1 MQDAMAARMRSGWD
15 VYEIARLDDP
25 YPVWA
30 ELRESDPVHDAG
42 GRVWLVTRRD
52 LAEQVLRDPRL
63 QAGAGVAES
72 FGEAEGLLADVMAA
86 WLMSLDGEAHQY
98 ARNLVSRE
106 FTPRRVAALAPV
118 VGSLASGLV
127 ADWLERA
134 LREPADLVEALA
146 FALPSRVMCHLF
158 RIELAEWRERVEP
171 LFRPPPGTQLP
182 QGGAI
187 QGLAEYFDELVR
199 APDEIDPKSLLSL
212 LSVPDPEAGE
222 LSDLEVV
229 ANCVLLV
236 TAGIDTTTALIANS
250 VLCLLQNPDQLAL
263 IRTDAER
270 VPAAIEETLRFEPPA
285 LSASRHAVEK
295 FSLGGREIP
304 AGSQLLISIAA
315 ANRDP
320 RRYADPDRFDVTR
333 SDIEPLTFGG
343 GRHFCLGAALARLE
357 GRAALDALLATGH
370 ELELDSFRWR
380 KDNPTVR
387 GPAELRVRA
396 RPRTA

>member
-1 MQDAMAARMRSGWD
+1 MRSGWD

-30 ELRESDPVHDAG
+30 ELRESDPVHEAG
-42 GRVWLVTRRD
+42 GEVWLVTRRD
-52 LAEQVLRDPRL
+52 LAEQVLRDHRL

-72 FGEAEGLLADVMAA
+72 FGEAGGLLADVMAA

-106 FTPRRVAALAPV
+106 FTPRRVAALGPV
-118 VGSLASGLV
+118 ITRLAHELV
-127 ADWLERA
+127 AAWLARA
-134 LREPADLVEALA
+134 EREPADLVEGVA

-158 RIELAEWRERVEP
+158 RIDPAEWSERVEL
-171 LFRPPPGTQLP
+171 LFRPPPGTELP

-199 APDEIDPKSLLSL
+199 APDDLDPKSLLSL

-236 TAGIDTTTALIANS
+236 TAGIDTTTALIANT
-250 VLCLLQNPDQLAL
+250 VLCLLNNPDQLAL
-263 IRTDAER
+263 LRADPEL
-270 VPAAIEETLRFEPPA
+270 VPNAIEETLRFEPPA
-285 LSASRHAVEK
+285 LSASRFAAEK
-295 FSLGGREIP
+295 LPLGGREIP
-304 AGSQLLISIAA
+304 AGGQILVSLAA

-333 SDIEPLTFGG
+333 ADIEPLTFGG
-343 GRHFCLGAALARLE
+343 GRHFCLGASLARLE
-357 GRAALDALLATGH
+357 ARAALDALLGTGR
-370 ELELDSFRWR
+370 ELELETLRWR

-396 RPRTA
+396 RPARG

>member
-1 MQDAMAARMRSGWD
+1 MRSGWD

-30 ELRESDPVHDAG
+30 ELRESDPVHEAG
-42 GRVWLVTRRD
+42 GKVWLVTRRD

-63 QAGAGVAES
+63 SAGAGVRES
-72 FGEAEGLLADVMAA
+72 FGEASGLLADVMAA

-106 FTPRRVAALAPV
+106 FTPRRVAALTPV
-118 VGSLASGLV
+118 VSARARELAG
-127 ADWLERA
+127 AWFARA
-134 LREPADLVEALA
+134 LLEPTDLVEAFA

-158 RIELAEWRERVEP
+158 RVEPDEWRERVEA
-171 LFRPPPGTQLP
+171 LFRPADGREPP
-182 QGGAI
+182 QGGPI
-187 QGLAEYFDELVR
+187 QGLAEYFDERVR
-199 APDEIDPKSLLSL
+199 SPDDIDPKSLLSL
-212 LSVPDPEAGE
+212 LREPDPEAGE

-236 TAGIDTTTALIANS
+236 TAGIDTTTALIANTT
-250 VLCLLQNPDQLAL
+250 LCLLQHPEQLAL
-263 IRTDAER
+263 VRRDPEL

-285 LSASRHAVEK
+285 LSASRHALEK

-304 AGSQLLISIAA
+304 AGGQILISLAA

-320 RRYADPDRFDVTR
+320 RRYPDPDRFDVTR
-333 SDIEPLTFGG
+333 ADPEPLTFGG

-357 GRAALDALLATGH
+357 GRAALEALLEPGH

-396 RPRTA
+396 RKA

>member
-1 MQDAMAARMRSGWD
+1 
-15 VYEIARLDDP
+15 
-25 YPVWA
+25 
-30 ELRESDPVHDAG
+30 LRESDPVHEAG
-42 GRVWLVTRRD
+42 GKVWLVTRRD

-72 FGEAEGLLADVMAA
+72 FGEAGGLLADVMAA

-118 VGSLASGLV
+118 ITALARQLTGR
-127 ADWLERA
+127 WLESA

-171 LFRPPPGTQLP
+171 LFRPAPGTELP

-187 QGLAEYFDELVR
+187 QGLAEYFDERVR
-199 APDEIDPKSLLSL
+199 APDDIDPKSLLAL

-236 TAGIDTTTALIANS
+236 TAGIDTTTGLIANT
-250 VLCLLQNPDQLAL
+250 VLCLLKNPEQLA
-263 IRTDAER
+263 R
-270 VPAAIEETLRFEPPA
+270 VRADPELVAAAIEETLRFEPPA

-304 AGSQLLISIAA
+304 AGGQLLVSLAA

-320 RRYADPDRFDVTR
+320 RRYSDPDRFDVLR
-333 SDIEPLTFGG
+333 ADIEPLTFGG

-357 GRAALDALLATGH
+357 ARAALDALLESGH
-370 ELELDSFRWR
+370 EFELDGFGWR

-387 GPAELRVRA
+387 CPAELRVRA
-396 RPRTA
+396 RPGKG